1 MLKCP
6 KCKKGIHQ
14 KYAAWTNTEP
24 SISKRAY
31 DCQDCKTRFLEIVE
45 VGSCKVL
52 GIVEE
57 KFADRQSTLDFFMG
71 GMSEDV
77 GSSTGRG

>member
-1 MLKCP
+1 MIMGNENWKRGNDWLLKCP
-6 KCKKGIHQ
+6 KGKKGIHQ

-31 DCQDCKTRFLEIVE
+31 DCQACKTRFIETVE

-57 KFADRQSTLDFFMG
+57 RFADRQSTLDFF
-71 GMSEDV
+71 
-77 GSSTGRG
+77 

>member
-6 KCKKGIHQ
+6 KCKKMIHQ
-14 KYAAWTNTEP
+14 KYAAWTRTEP
-24 SISKRAY
+24 MISRRAY
-31 DCQDCKTRFLEIVE
+31 DCQACRTRFIETVE
-45 VGSCKVL
+45 VGSCRVL

-57 KFADRQSTLDFFMG
+57 RFVDRQSTLDFFNG
-71 GMSEDV
+71 GLSKDV

>member
-6 KCKKGIHQ
+6 KCKKMIHQ
-14 KYAAWTNTEP
+14 KYGAWTNKEP

-31 DCQDCKTRFLEIVE
+31 DCQDCRTRFIETVE
-45 VGSCKVL
+45 VGSCRVL

-57 KFADRQSTLDFFMG
+57 RFVDRQSTLDFF
-71 GMSEDV
+71 
-77 GSSTGRG
+77 

>member
-6 KCKKGIHQ
+6 KCKKMIHQ
-14 KYAAWTNTEP
+14 KYAAWTRTEP
-24 SISKRAY
+24 MISRRAY
-31 DCQDCKTRFLEIVE
+31 DCQACRTRFIETVE

>member
-14 KYAAWTNTEP
+14 KYGAWTNTEP

-31 DCQDCKTRFLEIVE
+31 DCPDCRTRFIETVD
-45 VGSCKVL
+45 VGSCRVL

-57 KFADRQSTLDFFMG
+57 KFADRQSTLDFFNG
-71 GMSEDV
+71 GLSEDV